1 MLVTILN
8 VISSG
13 LIMGGVY
20 AIIAMGM
27 SIQYGV
33 ARILNVSHGEFIM
46 IGAFLTLMLVKL
58 NVNPLLAMV
67 LIMPLMF
74 VLGFVLHRT
83 IYKKLSD
90 VSGSAGAFESNSML
104 ISFGL
109 MFVLQNVALQIWGS
123 QQQVYAFLQRSVS
136 ILGTAIALNRLVV
149 LLFAVAISLLFYLFL
164 QKARLGKAIRAVSQD
179 ASSAALMGV
188 KVHRVGAICFGIGA
202 VLAGCAGSLISIINQ
217 FNTSIGMS
225 YTIIAIIVVVL
236 GGMGSV
242 PGSLL
247 GGFILG
253 FIGTLVNYIDPSLSL
268 VAYYLIIIVLLLVKP
283 SGLMGGKA

>member
-1 MLVTILN
+1 MLVTVLN

-46 IGAFLTLMLVKL
+46 VGAFLTLMLVKL

-67 LIMPLMF
+67 IIMPLMF
-74 VLGFVLHRT
+74 LLGFVLHRT

-217 FNTSIGMS
+217 FNTSMGMS

>member
-8 VISSG
+8 VVSSG

-46 IGAFLTLMLVKL
+46 VGAFLTLVLVRQ

-67 LIMPLMF
+67 IIMPVMF
-74 VLGFVLHRT
+74 LLGFVLHRT
-83 IYKKLSD
+83 IYKKLGD
-90 VSGSAGAFESNSML
+90 VSGSAGVFESNSML
-104 ISFGL
+104 VSFGL

-123 QQQVYAFLQRSVS
+123 QQQAYSFLLRSVNV
-136 ILGTAIALNRLVV
+136 LGTAIALNRLVV

-179 ASSAALMGV
+179 ASSAALMGI

-202 VLAGCAGSLISIINQ
+202 VLAGCAGSLISVINQ

-236 GGMGSV
+236 GGMGSI

-283 SGLMGGKA
+283 SGLMGGKS

>member
-1 MLVTILN
+1 MWVTILN
-8 VISSG
+8 VVSSG

-46 IGAFLTLMLVKL
+46 VGAFLTFMLVKL

-67 LIMPLMF
+67 LVMP
-74 VLGFVLHRT
+74 VLFLVGFVLHRT

-90 VSGSAGAFESNSML
+90 VSGSSGVFESNSML
-104 ISFGL
+104 VSFGL

-123 QQQVYAFLQRSVS
+123 QQQVYAFLQRSVNV
-136 ILGTAIALNRLVV
+136 LGTAIALNRLVV
-149 LLFAVAISLLFYLFL
+149 LCLAVAISVLFYLFL
-164 QKARLGKAIRAVSQD
+164 QTTRMGKAIRAVSQD
-179 ASSAALMGV
+179 PRAAALMGV
-188 KVHRVGAICFGIGA
+188 RVHRVGAISFGIGA
-202 VLAGCAGSLISIINQ
+202 LLAGCAGSLISIINQ
-217 FNTSIGMS
+217 FNTAMGMS

-242 PGSLL
+242 VGSLL

-283 SGLMGGKA
+283 SGLMGGKS

>member
-1 MLVTILN
+1 MWITILN
-8 VISSG
+8 VVTSG

-46 IGAFLTLMLVKL
+46 IGAFLTLVLVKA
-58 NVNPLLAMV
+58 NVNPLIAMV
-67 LIMPLMF
+67 LIVPIMF

-104 ISFGL
+104 VSFGL

-123 QQQVYAFLQRSVS
+123 QQQVYAFLQTSVS
-136 ILGTAIALNRLVV
+136 FLGTAIALNRLVV
-149 LLFAVAISLLFYLFL
+149 LLLAVAISLLFYFFL
-164 QKARLGKAIRAVSQD
+164 QTTRLGKSIRAVSQD
-179 ASSAALMGV
+179 AGAAALMGV
-188 KVHRVGAICFGIGA
+188 RIHRVGAICFGIGA
-202 VLAGCAGSLISIINQ
+202 VLAGVAGSLISIINQ
-217 FNTSIGMS
+217 FNTAIGMS

-253 FIGTLVNYIDPSLSL
+253 FVGTLVNYIDPSLSL

>member
-1 MLVTILN
+1 VT
-8 VISSG
+8 SG

-46 IGAFLTLMLVKL
+46 IGAFLTLVLVRA
-58 NVNPLLAMV
+58 NVNPLIAML
-67 LIMPLMF
+67 LIVPAMF
-74 VLGFVLHRT
+74 LLGFVLHRT
-83 IYKKLSD
+83 IYKKLGD
-90 VSGSAGAFESNSML
+90 VSGSVGAFESNSML
-104 ISFGL
+104 VSFGL

-123 QQQVYAFLQRSVS
+123 QQQVYAFLQTSVNF
-136 ILGTAIALNRLVV
+136 LGTAIALNRLVV
-149 LLFAVAISLLFYLFL
+149 LLLAVAISLMFYFFL
-164 QKARLGKAIRAVSQD
+164 QTTRLGKAIRAVSQD
-179 ASSAALMGV
+179 ADAAALMGV
-188 KVHRVGAICFGIGA
+188 KIHRVGAICFGIGA
-202 VLAGCAGSLISIINQ
+202 VLAGVAGSLISIINQ

-253 FIGTLVNYIDPSLSL
+253 FVGTLVNYIDPSLSL

-283 SGLMGGKA
+283 SGLMGGKT

>member
-8 VISSG
+8 VVSSG

-46 IGAFLTLMLVKL
+46 IGAFLTLMLVRLK
-58 NVNPLLAMV
+58 VNPLLAMV
-67 LIMPLMF
+67 IVMPLMF
-74 VLGFVLHRT
+74 LLGFVLHRT

-90 VSGSAGAFESNSML
+90 VSGSTGAFESNSML

-179 ASSAALMGV
+179 AASAALMGV

-217 FNTSIGMS
+217 FNTSMGMS

-268 VAYYLIIIVLLLVKP
+268 VAYYLIIIILLLVKP

>member
-1 MLVTILN
+1 MWITVLN
-8 VISSG
+8 VVTSG

-46 IGAFLTLMLVKL
+46 IGAFLTLVPVRA
-58 NVNPLLAMV
+58 NVNPLIAML
-67 LIMPLMF
+67 LIVPAMF
-74 VLGFVLHRT
+74 LLGFVLHRT
-83 IYKKLSD
+83 IYKKLGD
-90 VSGSAGAFESNSML
+90 VSGSVGAFESNSML
-104 ISFGL
+104 VSFGL

-123 QQQVYAFLQRSVS
+123 QQQVYAFLQTSVS
-136 ILGTAIALNRLVV
+136 FLGTAIALNRLVV
-149 LLFAVAISLLFYLFL
+149 LLLAVAISLMFYFFL
-164 QKARLGKAIRAVSQD
+164 QTTRLGKAIRAVSQD
-179 ASSAALMGV
+179 ADAAALMGV
-188 KVHRVGAICFGIGA
+188 KIHRVGAICFGIGA
-202 VLAGCAGSLISIINQ
+202 VLAGVAGSLISIINQ

-253 FIGTLVNYIDPSLSL
+253 FVGTLVNYIDPSLSL

-283 SGLMGGKA
+283 SGLMGGKT

>member
-1 MLVTILN
+1 MLVTIIN

-46 IGAFLTLMLVKL
+46 VGAFLTFALVKL
-58 NVNPLLAMV
+58 NVNPLVAMV
-67 LIMPLMF
+67 LVMPLMF
-74 VLGFVLHRT
+74 LLGFVLHRT
-83 IYKKLSD
+83 LYKKLND
-90 VSGSAGAFESNSML
+90 VSGSPAAFESNSML

-123 QQQVYAFLQRSVS
+123 QQQVYAFLQRSVN

-179 ASSAALMGV
+179 PASAALMGV

-217 FNTSIGMS
+217 FNTSMGMS

-268 VAYYLIIIVLLLVKP
+268 VAYYLIIIILLLVKP

>member
-1 MLVTILN
+1 MWVTILN
-8 VISSG
+8 VVSSG

-46 IGAFLTLMLVKL
+46 VGAFLTFMLVKL

-67 LIMPLMF
+67 LVMP
-74 VLGFVLHRT
+74 VLFLVGFVLHRT

-90 VSGSAGAFESNSML
+90 VSGSSGVFESNSML
-104 ISFGL
+104 VSFGL

-123 QQQVYAFLQRSVS
+123 QQQVYAFLQRSVNV
-136 ILGTAIALNRLVV
+136 LGTAIALNRLVV
-149 LLFAVAISLLFYLFL
+149 LCLAVAISVLFYLFL
-164 QKARLGKAIRAVSQD
+164 QTTRMGKAIRAVSQD
-179 ASSAALMGV
+179 PGAAALMGV
-188 KVHRVGAICFGIGA
+188 KVHRVGAISFGIGA
-202 VLAGCAGSLISIINQ
+202 LLAGCAGSLISIINQ
-217 FNTSIGMS
+217 FNTAMGMS

-242 PGSLL
+242 VGSLL

-283 SGLMGGKA
+283 SGLMGGKS

>member
-1 MLVTILN
+1 MLVTIIN
-8 VISSG
+8 VVSSG

-46 IGAFLTLMLVKL
+46 VGAFLTLVLVRLK
-58 NVNPLLAMV
+58 VNPLLAMV
-67 LIMPLMF
+67 IIMPVMF
-74 VLGFVLHRT
+74 LLGFGLHRT
-83 IYKKLSD
+83 IYKKLGD
-90 VSGSAGAFESNSML
+90 VSGSSAAFESNSML
-104 ISFGL
+104 VSFGL

-123 QQQVYAFLQRSVS
+123 QQQAYSYLLRSVR
-136 ILGTAIALNRLVV
+136 IFGTAIALNRLIV

-179 ASSAALMGV
+179 PASAALMGV

-217 FNTSIGMS
+217 FNTSMGMG

-236 GGMGSV
+236 GGMGSI

-253 FIGTLVNYIDPSLSL
+253 FIGTLVNYIDPSLSV

-283 SGLMGGKA
+283 SGLMGGRS

>member
-1 MLVTILN
+1 MLVTIFN

-46 IGAFLTLMLVKL
+46 VGAFLTFMLVKL

-74 VLGFVLHRT
+74 LLGFILHRT
-83 IYKKLSD
+83 IYKKLND
-90 VSGSAGAFESNSML
+90 VSGSSGAFESNSML

-123 QQQVYAFLQRSVS
+123 QQQVYAFLQRSVN

-149 LLFAVAISLLFYLFL
+149 LLLAVAISLLFYLFL
-164 QKARLGKAIRAVSQD
+164 QKSRLGKAIRAVSQD
-179 ASSAALMGV
+179 ATSAALMGV
-188 KVHRVGAICFGIGA
+188 KVHRVGAISFGIGA
-202 VLAGCAGSLISIINQ
+202 VLAGCAGSLISVINQ
-217 FNTSIGMS
+217 FNTAMGMS

-242 PGSLL
+242 PGALL

-268 VAYYLIIIVLLLVKP
+268 VAYYLIIIILLLVKP

>member
-8 VISSG
+8 VVSSG

-46 IGAFLTLMLVKL
+46 VGAFLTLVLVRQ

-67 LIMPLMF
+67 LIMPVMF
-74 VLGFVLHRT
+74 ILGFVLHRT

-90 VSGSAGAFESNSML
+90 VSGSSGTFESNSML
-104 ISFGL
+104 VSFGL

-123 QQQVYAFLQRSVS
+123 QQQAYSFLLRSVN
-136 ILGTAIALNRLVV
+136 ILGASIALNRLVV
-149 LLFAVAISLLFYLFL
+149 LLFAVAISVLFYIFL

-179 ASSAALMGV
+179 ASSAALMGI
-188 KVHRVGAICFGIGA
+188 KVHRVGAISFGIGA
-202 VLAGCAGSLISIINQ
+202 LLAGCAGSLISIINQ
-217 FNTSIGMS
+217 FNTSMGMS

-283 SGLMGGKA
+283 SGLMGGKS

>member
-1 MLVTILN
+1 MWITVLN
-8 VISSG
+8 VVTSG

-46 IGAFLTLMLVKL
+46 IGAFLTLVLVRA
-58 NVNPLLAMV
+58 NVNPLIAML
-67 LIMPLMF
+67 LIVPAMF
-74 VLGFVLHRT
+74 LLGFVLHRT
-83 IYKKLSD
+83 IYKKLGD
-90 VSGSAGAFESNSML
+90 VSGSVGAFESNSML
-104 ISFGL
+104 VSFGL

-123 QQQVYAFLQRSVS
+123 QQQVYAFLQTSVS
-136 ILGTAIALNRLVV
+136 FLGTAIALNRLVV
-149 LLFAVAISLLFYLFL
+149 LLLAVAISLMFYFFL
-164 QKARLGKAIRAVSQD
+164 QTTRLGKAIRAVSQD
-179 ASSAALMGV
+179 ADAAALMGV
-188 KVHRVGAICFGIGA
+188 KIHRVGAICFGIGA
-202 VLAGCAGSLISIINQ
+202 VLAGVAGSLISIINQ

-253 FIGTLVNYIDPSLSL
+253 FVGTLVNYIDPSLSL

-283 SGLMGGKA
+283 SGLMGGKT

>member
-8 VISSG
+8 VVSSG

-46 IGAFLTLMLVKL
+46 VGAFLTLVLVRQ

-67 LIMPLMF
+67 LIMPVMF
-74 VLGFVLHRT
+74 ILGFVLHRT

-90 VSGSAGAFESNSML
+90 VSGSSGTFESNSML
-104 ISFGL
+104 VSFGL

-123 QQQVYAFLQRSVS
+123 QQQAYSFLLRSVR

-149 LLFAVAISLLFYLFL
+149 LLFAVAISVLFYIFL

-179 ASSAALMGV
+179 ASSAALMGI
-188 KVHRVGAICFGIGA
+188 KVHRVGAISFGIGA
-202 VLAGCAGSLISIINQ
+202 LLAGCAGSLISIINQ
-217 FNTSIGMS
+217 FNTSMGMS

-253 FIGTLVNYIDPSLSL
+253 FIGTLV
-268 VAYYLIIIVLLLVKP
+268 
-283 SGLMGGKA
+283 

>member
-1 MLVTILN
+1 MLVTVLN

-58 NVNPLLAMV
+58 HVNPLLAMV
-67 LIMPLMF
+67 IIMPLMF

-123 QQQVYAFLQRSVS
+123 QQQVYAFLQRSVN

-202 VLAGCAGSLISIINQ
+202 VLAGCAGSLISVINQ
-217 FNTSIGMS
+217 FNTSMGMS

>member
-1 MLVTILN
+1 MWVTILN
-8 VISSG
+8 VVSSG

-46 IGAFLTLMLVKL
+46 VGAFLTFMLVKL

-67 LIMPLMF
+67 LVMP
-74 VLGFVLHRT
+74 VLFLVGFVLHRT

-90 VSGSAGAFESNSML
+90 VSGSSGVFESNSML
-104 ISFGL
+104 VSFGL

-123 QQQVYAFLQRSVS
+123 QQQVYAFLQRSVNV
-136 ILGTAIALNRLVV
+136 LGTAIALNRLVV
-149 LLFAVAISLLFYLFL
+149 LCLAVAISVLFYLFL
-164 QKARLGKAIRAVSQD
+164 QTTRMGKAIRAVSQD
-179 ASSAALMGV
+179 PGAAALMGV
-188 KVHRVGAICFGIGA
+188 RVHRVGAISFGIGA
-202 VLAGCAGSLISIINQ
+202 LLAGCAGSLISIINQ
-217 FNTSIGMS
+217 FNTAMGMS

-242 PGSLL
+242 VGSLL

-283 SGLMGGKA
+283 SGLMGGKS

>member
-1 MLVTILN
+1 MLVTIFN

-46 IGAFLTLMLVKL
+46 VGAFLTFMLVKL

-74 VLGFVLHRT
+74 LLGFILHRT
-83 IYKKLSD
+83 IYKKLND
-90 VSGSAGAFESNSML
+90 VSGSSGAFESNSML

-123 QQQVYAFLQRSVS
+123 QQQVYAFLQRSVN

-149 LLFAVAISLLFYLFL
+149 LLLAVAISLLFYLFL
-164 QKARLGKAIRAVSQD
+164 QKSRLGKAIRAVSQD

-188 KVHRVGAICFGIGA
+188 KVHRVGAISFGIGA
-202 VLAGCAGSLISIINQ
+202 VLAGCAGSLISVINQ
-217 FNTSIGMS
+217 FNTAMGMS

-242 PGSLL
+242 PGALL

-268 VAYYLIIIVLLLVKP
+268 VAYYLIIIILLLVKP

>member
-1 MLVTILN
+1 MWVTILN
-8 VISSG
+8 VLSSG

-46 IGAFLTLMLVKL
+46 VGAFLTFALVKL
-58 NVNPLLAMV
+58 NVNPLLAML
-67 LIMPLMF
+67 LIVPVMF

-90 VSGSAGAFESNSML
+90 VSGSAAVFESNSML
-104 ISFGL
+104 VSFGL

-123 QQQVYAFLQRSVS
+123 QQQVYAFLQRSVN

-149 LLFAVAISLLFYLFL
+149 LLLAVAISVLFYIFL
-164 QKARLGKAIRAVSQD
+164 QTTRLGKAIRAVSQD
-179 ASSAALMGV
+179 PSSAALMGV
-188 KVHRVGAICFGIGA
+188 KVHRVGAVCFGIGA
-202 VLAGCAGSLISIINQ
+202 LLAGCAGSLISVINQ
-217 FNTSIGMS
+217 FNTSMGMS

>member
-1 MLVTILN
+1 MWITVLN
-8 VISSG
+8 VVTSG

-46 IGAFLTLMLVKL
+46 IGAFLTLVLVRA
-58 NVNPLLAMV
+58 NVNPLIAML
-67 LIMPLMF
+67 LIVPAMF
-74 VLGFVLHRT
+74 LLGFVLHRT
-83 IYKKLSD
+83 IYKKLGD
-90 VSGSAGAFESNSML
+90 VSGSVGAFESNSML
-104 ISFGL
+104 VSFGL

-123 QQQVYAFLQRSVS
+123 QQQVYAFLQTSVNF
-136 ILGTAIALNRLVV
+136 LGTAIALNRLVV
-149 LLFAVAISLLFYLFL
+149 LLLAVAISLMFYFFL
-164 QKARLGKAIRAVSQD
+164 QTTRLGKAIRAVSQD
-179 ASSAALMGV
+179 ADAAALMGV
-188 KVHRVGAICFGIGA
+188 KIHRVGAICFGIGA
-202 VLAGCAGSLISIINQ
+202 VLAGVAGSLISIINQ

-253 FIGTLVNYIDPSLSL
+253 FVGTLVNYIDPSLSL

-283 SGLMGGKA
+283 SGLMGGKT

>member
-1 MLVTILN
+1 MLVKLFNIL
-8 VISSG
+8 SSG

-46 IGAFLTLMLVKL
+46 VGAFLTFMLVKL
-58 NVNPLLAMV
+58 HVNPLLAMV
-67 LIMPLMF
+67 IISPAMF
-74 VLGFVLHRT
+74 LVGFVLHRT
-83 IYKKLSD
+83 VYKKLSD
-90 VSGSAGAFESNSML
+90 VSGSASTFESNSML

-109 MFVLQNVALQIWGS
+109 MFVLQNIGLQVWGS
-123 QQQVYAFLQRSVS
+123 QQQAYPFLLTSVR
-136 ILGTAIALNRLVV
+136 ILGTAIALNRMVV
-149 LLFAVAISLLFYLFL
+149 LLFAVAISLLFYLYL
-164 QKARLGKAIRAVSQD
+164 QKTRLGKAIRAVSQD
-179 ASSAALMGV
+179 AGSAALMGI
-188 KVHRVGAICFGIGA
+188 KTHRVGAISFGIGA

-217 FNTSIGMS
+217 FNTSMGMS

-242 PGSLL
+242 LGSLL

-283 SGLMGGKA
+283 SGLMGGKV

>member
-8 VISSG
+8 VVSSG

-46 IGAFLTLMLVKL
+46 VGAFLTLVLVRQ

-67 LIMPLMF
+67 IIMPVMF
-74 VLGFVLHRT
+74 LLGFVLHRT
-83 IYKKLSD
+83 IYKKLGD
-90 VSGSAGAFESNSML
+90 VSGSGGVFESNSML
-104 ISFGL
+104 VSFGL

-123 QQQVYAFLQRSVS
+123 QQQTYSFLMKKVS
-136 ILGTAIALNRLVV
+136 ILGIDLALNRLVV
-149 LLFAVAISLLFYLFL
+149 LLLAVAISLLFYLFL

-179 ASSAALMGV
+179 SASAALMGV

-202 VLAGCAGSLISIINQ
+202 VLAGCAGSLISVINQ

-236 GGMGSV
+236 GGMGSI

-283 SGLMGGKA
+283 SGLMGGKS

>member
-8 VISSG
+8 VVTSG

-46 IGAFLTLMLVKL
+46 VGAFLTLMLVKL
-58 NVNPLLAMV
+58 HVNPLLAML

-123 QQQVYAFLQRSVS
+123 QQQTYSYLMRKVS
-136 ILGTAIALNRLVV
+136 ILGIDLALNRLVV
-149 LLFAVAISLLFYLFL
+149 LLLAVAISLLFYLFL

-179 ASSAALMGV
+179 AASAALMGV
-188 KVHRVGAICFGIGA
+188 KVHRVGAVCFGIGA

-217 FNTSIGMS
+217 FNTSMGMS

-268 VAYYLIIIVLLLVKP
+268 VAYYLIIIILLLVKP

>member
-1 MLVTILN
+1 MLVTVLN

-58 NVNPLLAMV
+58 HVNPLLAMV
-67 LIMPLMF
+67 IIMPLMF

-123 QQQVYAFLQRSVS
+123 QQQVYAFLQRSVN

-202 VLAGCAGSLISIINQ
+202 VLAGCAGSLISVINQ
-217 FNTSIGMS
+217 FNTSMGMS

-268 VAYYLIIIVLLLVKP
+268 VAYYLIIIILLLVKP

>member
-1 MLVTILN
+1 MLKTILN
-8 VISSG
+8 VVSSG

-46 IGAFLTLMLVKL
+46 VGAFLTYALVKP

-67 LIMPLMF
+67 L
-74 VLGFVLHRT
+74 
-83 IYKKLSD
+83 
-90 VSGSAGAFESNSML
+90 
-104 ISFGL
+104 
-109 MFVLQNVALQIWGS
+109 QIWGS
-123 QQQVYAFLQRSVS
+123 QQKTYAFLQSKVT
-136 ILGTAIALNRLVV
+136 ILGTDIALNRLVV

-164 QKARLGKAIRAVSQD
+164 QKVRLGKAIRAVSQD

-188 KVHRVGAICFGIGA
+188 KVHRVSAICFGIGA

-236 GGMGSV
+236 GGMGSI